1 MCDET
6 DLSEFT
12 RKTRRS
18 GLSRRQFAAAGAMA
32 SIAACAPMEQSGA
45 RPGSLAES
53 MVSIPTADGTMEA
66 FFVHPAGREHAAVIV
81 WPDIAGLR
89 ESFKMMARRLAQS
102 GYAVLVANPYYRDV
116 PALQFSD
123 FADFMDGGWDK
134 VKPWREKLSADAIM
148 RDAKSLVAWLDAQD
162 AVDTGAGVGT
172 QGYCMGGPFTIW
184 SAAAV
189 PGRVKAA
196 GSFHGGGLV
205 REDAQSPHRLMADA
219 PASYLIAI
227 AQNDD
232 AKDPESTATLKGIA
246 ESGAADAEV
255 EVYPAD
261 HGWCVHDSPS
271 YSESEAERA
280 WSRLLALYARAL

>member
-12 RKTRRS
+12 RNARGS

-32 SIAACAPMEQSGA
+32 SIAACTPTDQSEA
-45 RPGSLAES
+45 SPGSLVET
-53 MVSIPTADGTMEA
+53 MVSIPMADGTMEA
-66 FFVHPAGREHAAVIV
+66 FFVHPSGSEHAAVIV

-89 ESFKMMARRLAQS
+89 DSFMMMARRLAQS

-116 PALQFSD
+116 SALQFTD
-123 FADFMDGGWDK
+123 FADFLDGGRDK
-134 VKPWREKLSADAIM
+134 VTPWREKLSADAIM
-148 RDAKSLVAWLDAQD
+148 RDAKSLVAWLDVQD
-162 AVDTGAGVGT
+162 AVDTGRGIGT

-184 SAAAV
+184 SATAV
-189 PGRVKAA
+189 PGRIKAA

-205 REDAQSPHRLMADA
+205 RDDAQSPHRLMVDT
-219 PASYLIAI
+219 PACYLIAI

-232 AKDPESTATLKGIA
+232 EKDPESTATLKDIA

-255 EVYPAD
+255 EVYPAN
-261 HGWCVHDSPS
+261 HGWCVYDSPS
-271 YSESEAERA
+271 YAEGAAERA
-280 WSRLLALYARAL
+280 WSRLLALYDKAL